1 MTPATP
7 HPPPHWSIECRDT
20 LRLAAPMALTQL
32 VQFSM
37 HLTDTLMIGRLGKDA
52 LAAGGLGSTIFY
64 VAVIFCL
71 GVVASVAPLTAQAH
85 GARKA
90 RLVRRTVRQGLW
102 VATLLGALSIAV
114 LWHTELLLG
123 WLGQDPANTGGAQSY
138 VRAAVWGM
146 IPILWNVALR
156 GFISVMGRP
165 NVLLAVMSGGF
176 CLNILGNYVLM
187 FGHWGFPRLELA
199 GVGLSTTLANVAM
212 MTTLLVFAMRA
223 NRIRRYAILGRFW
236 RPDWR
241 LFRDIFKV
249 GLPISGLM
257 MMEHSLFAAAVFL
270 LGKLGTAQLAAH
282 MIAINCAATSFMI
295 PLGIGQAATIRVG
308 LAIGRGDPAGARRA
322 GWTALGLGIAFMLA
336 PAILFAVFP
345 TALIGL
351 FLDLADPRNAAVVG
365 FAGSFLAIAA
375 LFQIFDGGQCIAAH
389 ILRGR
394 KDTRVPMALAC
405 VGYLGVGLSASW
417 LLGFHT
423 ALGGAGVWWGLLI
436 GLAVVATMLIVRI
449 HLTTAPAAGPGQPV
463 LRRA

>member
-1 MTPATP
+1 MTPAIP
-7 HPPPHWSIECRDT
+7 HRPPAWSTECRET

-37 HLTDTLMIGRLGKDA
+37 HVTDTLMIGRLGKDA
-52 LAAGGLGSTIFY
+52 LAAGGLGTTIFY
-64 VAVIFCL
+64 MAVIFCL
-71 GVVASVAPLTAQAH
+71 GVVAAVAPLAAQAH

-102 VATLLGALSIAV
+102 VATLLGAIFIAV
-114 LWHTELLLG
+114 LWHTEFLLAL
-123 WLGQDPANTGGAQSY
+123 LGQDPANTAGAQSY

-176 CLNILGNYVLM
+176 CLNILGNWVLM

-199 GVGLSTTLANVAM
+199 GVGLSTAIANVAM
-212 MTTLLVFAMRA
+212 TIALLLFATRA
-223 NRIRRYAILGRFW
+223 RRIRRYAILGRFW
-236 RPDWR
+236 RPDWH
-241 LFRDIFKV
+241 LFREIFKL
-249 GLPISGLM
+249 GLPISGMM

-308 LAIGRGDPAGARRA
+308 LAIGRGDSAGARRA
-322 GWTALGLGIAFMLA
+322 GWAALGLGMLFMIA

-345 TALIGL
+345 MTLIGL
-351 FLDLADPRNAAVVG
+351 FIDLAAPENAAVIG
-365 FAGSFLAIAA
+365 FAASFLGIAA

-394 KDTRVPMALAC
+394 KDTRTPMALAC
-405 VGYLGVGLSASW
+405 LGYLGVGLSASY
-417 LLGFHT
+417 LLGFHSP
-423 ALGGAGVWWGLLI
+423 LGGAGVWWGLLI
-436 GLAVVATMLIVRI
+436 GLAVVTVMLVIRI
-449 HLTTAPAAGPGQPV
+449 RVTTGALSVIAQPA